1 MAKKFKLK
9 DIFKLLKLTYQEWM
23 KDDAFAK
30 AAAVAYYAVFAL
42 PGFLLLI
49 LYFTGL
55 FIDEET
61 ITGEITTQISNMIG
75 PKAAKTIETILMK
88 SKLQDQSFSGAA
100 ISIGSLLFGATG
112 LFFQLQKS
120 LNSIWEVEKK
130 PDAGIKRMLL
140 DRATSLG
147 IIIIVGVLML
157 ISLVLSAT
165 ISILS
170 DWLSDTFGSDL
181 MFLTVSGEFILS
193 LFILTLLFAA
203 IFKVLPDVEIRWK
216 TVWTGAIITA
226 LLFSFGKWLIAVYIS
241 NVNPDSNFGAGG
253 AIILF
258 LLWVSYSCLIIF
270 FGAEFTQVFAE
281 NYGYKFKPSE
291 HAQRTAE
298 YRLKHHEK
306 YEEINIVQKDQK

>member
-1 MAKKFKLK
+1 MADKFRLK

-23 KDDAFAK
+23 KDDAFGK

-49 LYFTGL
+49 LYFTSL
-55 FIDEET
+55 FIDEST
-61 ITGEITTQISNMIG
+61 ITGEITDQISAMIG
-75 PKAAKTIETILMK
+75 PKAADTIHTILMK
-88 SKLQDQSFSGAA
+88 SKLEDQAITGAA

-130 PDAGIKRMLL
+130 PEAGIKRMLL

-147 IIIIVGVLML
+147 IIIIVGVLLL
-157 ISLVLSAT
+157 ISLVLSAI
-165 ISILS
+165 ISVLS
-170 DWLSDTFGSDL
+170 DWLSNTFGTDL
-181 MFLTVSGEFILS
+181 IFFTISGEFLLS
-193 LFILTLLFAA
+193 LLILTMLFAA

-216 TVWTGAIITA
+216 AVWVGAIITA
-226 LLFSFGKWLIAVYIS
+226 LLFSLGKWLIALYIS
-241 NVNPDSNFGAGG
+241 NVNPESNFGAGG

-298 YRLKHHEK
+298 YRLKYSEK
-306 YEEINIVQKDQK
+306 YEEID